1 MGAISNLTRMLSTA
15 FERRHQQSSSIPL
28 TPANFAEQAQQPHRR
43 QEPTLWSAVIDKIT
57 GQNKRFNTPAAA
69 EQTKRPPPPEWNLF
83 ELMMLYSVT
92 FHIQTNYRDQ
102 AAA

>member
-43 QEPTLWSAVIDKIT
+43 QEPSLWSAVIDKIT

-69 EQTKRPPPPEWNLF
+69 EQQSRWKMSGRKSLLNGRNAIKVGKRSKRN
-83 ELMMLYSVT
+83 
-92 FHIQTNYRDQ
+92 RG
-102 AAA
+102 A